1 MISIDTFQEIWAT
14 VRKNKMRTFLTAFSV
29 AWGIFL
35 LVFLIGTGTGFKNGV
50 IWEFRDDA
58 ANTLFINPGT
68 TSLAHDGMSSGRNIR
83 FTDEDYK
90 AIKAQIPKVRNL
102 TARYFVP
109 GNKVVT
115 YQKEKA
121 SFSVRAVHPDHKI
134 MENTLMT
141 DGRYINKMDVEERR
155 KIAVIGQKVQETLF
169 KEKNPLGEW
178 INISGIMY
186 KVVGVYEDV
195 GGEGE
200 MSIIYL
206 PISTAQMAY
215 GAANNVDAFL
225 LGMDTDDVQ
234 ESLQIQQA
242 TLELMSRRH
251 HFAAD
256 DPRAIRIFNL
266 LQEFQQ
272 VIGLIDAI
280 NIALVIVGV
289 FTIVAGIVG
298 VGNIMLIVVKER
310 TREIGVRKALGA
322 TPFSIVSLFMQ
333 EAILITVLAGY
344 FGLVAGLGLIE
355 GIQALLMQA
364 GGGVQFFRNPNVDID
379 AAIFATVLLVVSGL
393 IAGMFPALKAA
404 KLQPIDAL
412 RDE

>member
-141 DGRYINKMDVEERR
+141 DGRYINERDVEEKR

-169 KEKNPLGEW
+169 RDENPLGEW

-225 LGMDTDDVQ
+225 LGMDTDDVE
-234 ESLQIQQA
+234 ESLQIQQT
-242 TLELMSRRH
+242 TLELMARRH

-256 DPRAIRIFNL
+256 DPRAIRMFNL

-344 FGLVAGLGLIE
+344 FGLIAGLGLIE
-355 GIQALLMQA
+355 GIQALLIQA
-364 GGGVQFFRNPNVDID
+364 GGGVQFFRNPNVDVD
-379 AAIFATVLLVVSGL
+379 AA
-393 IAGMFPALKAA
+393 
-404 KLQPIDAL
+404 
-412 RDE
+412 

>member
-1 MISIDTFQEIWAT
+1 M
-14 VRKNKMRTFLTAFSV
+14 TAFSV

-58 ANTLFINPGT
+58 ANTLFIDPGV
-68 TSLAHDGMSSGRNIR
+68 TSIAHDGLSAGRSIR
-83 FTDEDYK
+83 FTDEDYN
-90 AIKAQIPKVRNL
+90 AIKAQIPKVREL
-102 TARYFVP
+102 TGRYFVP
-109 GNKVVT
+109 GNKVVS
-115 YQKEKA
+115 YKKEKS
-121 SFSVRAVHPDHKI
+121 SFSVRAVHPDHRI
-134 MENTLMT
+134 MENTLMVQ
-141 DGRYINKMDVEERR
+141 GRYINPTDIDQKR
-155 KIAVIGQKVQETLF
+155 KVAVIGQKVYETLF
-169 KEKNPLGEW
+169 KEEDALGKW

-186 KVVGVYEDV
+186 KVVGIYEDV

-206 PISTAQMAY
+206 PLSTAQMAY

-234 ESLQIQQA
+234 ESLEIQQA
-242 TLELMSRRH
+242 TLDLMARRH
-251 HFAAD
+251 HFSAD
-256 DPRAIRIFNL
+256 DPRAIRMFNL
-266 LQEFQQ
+266 LEEFQKI
-272 VIGLIDAI
+272 IGLIDAI

-344 FGLVAGLGLIE
+344 LGLIAGLGLIE

-364 GGGVQFFRNPNVDID
+364 GGGVQFFRNPNVDAD
-379 AAIFATVLLVVSGL
+379 AAIFATLLLVGAGL
-393 IAGMFPALKAA
+393 IAGLFPALKAA